1 MPKSRALA
9 VRLPIET
16 WNRLS
21 AEAEQKGLTLSTLAR
36 TKLMLATEFE
46 GPIQESIDDF
56 SKRLGI
62 SRHEFLETII
72 IDFMARLSTRRNSD
86 SLAPKHVLPQFVY
99 TDRGLLRGR
108 DLFEHMCAYYGGEER
123 GRDRES
129 TVART
134 IPESAGEGE
143 PECPAGRNGD
153 RVVRETAAPV
163 GGVVR
168 RPESPVAGG
177 PGASDIDRA
186 LIDQEMFDR
195 IMHYYKKKSATEEPV
210 ENDTAL

>member
-21 AEAEQKGLTLSTLAR
+21 AEAGQKGLTLSTLAR

-72 IDFMARLSTRRNSD
+72 IDFMARLSTRRSSG
-86 SLAPKHVLPQFVY
+86 SLATQHVLPQFVY

-123 GRDRES
+123 GRDREPA
-129 TVART
+129 VARPM
-134 IPESAGEGE
+134 PESAGERE
-143 PECPAGRNGD
+143 PECHAGRDGEGVT
-153 RVVRETAAPV
+153 RGTAALG

-168 RPESPVAGG
+168 RPESPGAGS
-177 PGASDIDRA
+177 PGASDLDRA
-186 LIDQEMFDR
+186 LIDQEMFDK
-195 IMHYYKKKSATEEPV
+195 IMHYYKKKGAVEEPA
-210 ENDTAL
+210 EDDTGL

>member
-9 VRLPIET
+9 VRLPVET

-21 AEAEQKGLTLSTLAR
+21 TEARRKGLTLSTLAR

-72 IDFMARLSTRRNSD
+72 IDFMARFSTQRDSD
-86 SLAPKHVLPQFVY
+86 SLAPQHLLPQFVY

-108 DLFEHMCAYYGGEER
+108 NLFEHMRAYYSGGVR
-123 GRDRES
+123 GEDAVPA
-129 TVART
+129 VARP
-134 IPESAGEGE
+134 IPKSAGERE
-143 PECPAGRNGD
+143 QESPAGRNGK
-153 RVVRETAAPV
+153 RVVRETAAQDH
-163 GGVVR
+163 GVVR
-168 RPESPVAGG
+168 QPESPGAGS
-177 PGASDIDRA
+177 PGAPDLDRA
-186 LIDQEMFDR
+186 LIDQEMFDK
-195 IMHYYKKKSATEEPV
+195 IMHYYKKKGAVEEPA
-210 ENDTAL
+210 EDETEL

>member
-21 AEAEQKGLTLSTLAR
+21 AEARRKGLTLSTLAR

-46 GPIQESIDDF
+46 GPIQVSIDDF

-72 IDFMARLSTRRNSD
+72 IDFMARLSTRRD
-86 SLAPKHVLPQFVY
+86 PGSLVPQHVLPQFVY

-108 DLFEHMCAYYGGEER
+108 NLFEHMRAYYGEETRGE
-123 GRDRES
+123 GAAP
-129 TVART
+129 TVARP
-134 IPESAGEGE
+134 IPKTTGERE
-143 PECPAGRNGD
+143 PEHPAGLDRT
-153 RVVRETAAPV
+153 RVVRETPALDY
-163 GGVVR
+163 GVVK
-168 RPESPVAGG
+168 ESEPPAAGS
-177 PGASDIDRA
+177 PGAQDIDRA
-186 LIDQEMFDR
+186 LIDQEMFDK
-195 IMHYYKKKSATEEPV
+195 IMHYYKKKGAVDEPDEDETE
-210 ENDTAL
+210 L